1 MSRRHNVRLLHS
13 HVTYTAQE
21 LAIVLDVC
29 IGTVR
34 RWVKLG
40 LAPIDQH
47 SPRLF
52 LGRHAAHF
60 LAARAQPRQSLAPGE
75 LYCVACKVPRGPF
88 QGVIKL
94 VPRSTTTV
102 DFNAFCPACSR
113 ELFRRVRIAEIG
125 EKIGSARI
133 ADEDGAIPIS
143 SARQP
148 HQMSLFEDVER

>member
-21 LAIVLDVC
+21 LAMILNVC

-40 LAPIDQH
+40 LTPIDRH
-47 SPRLF
+47 VPRLF
-52 LGRHAAHF
+52 LGQHAAHF
-60 LAARAQPRQSLAPGE
+60 LAARSQPRQSLAPGE
-75 LYCVACKVPRGPF
+75 LYCVACKVPREPF
-88 QGVIKL
+88 QGVIRL

-113 ELFRRVRIAEIG
+113 ALFRRVRIAEIG

-133 ADEDGAIPIS
+133 ADEEGTIPIS
-143 SARQP
+143 SGGTPLQRAR
-148 HQMSLFEDVER
+148 FKKVVE